1 MHACILTF
9 NLPQRF
15 EKGATSLPSERDIP
29 VLKSPLLTLHLWGS
43 AWSPQPLLPYL
54 IILLPTLPLLFLNV
68 PRSFEPALSSSWTSF
83 PSEGHVASPLVSLCP
98 YWNVTNQMRAF
109 VTAVLG
115 TLTWCTR
122 IPWEFTSL
130 DDSLHSP
137 VCIIMGCGGP
147 KLPPNTHQNR
157 SPPGQGLHLLC
168 FLPTRRTVQ
177 RAGCKP
183 PFKLPVA
190 VLSTATFHHP
200 SFLWPLNFFWND
212 PGPSIWHFNCKWSCV
227 TTWSV
232 LVWFTYLL
240 AKHSSSPNYV
250 LGSSKIQNSSLRAQN
265 RYHASFFFFFNLSP
279 CSQDSEG

>member
-1 MHACILTF
+1 MYACILTF
-9 NLPQRF
+9 NLPQSF
-15 EKGATSLPSERDIP
+15 EKGAASLPSERDIP

-54 IILLPTLPLLFLNV
+54 IILLPTPPLLFLNV
-68 PRSFEPALSSSWTSF
+68 SRSFEPALSSSWTSF

-122 IPWEFTSL
+122 IPWAFTSL
-130 DDSLHSP
+130 DDSLYSM

-168 FLPTRRTVQ
+168 FCQ
-177 RAGCKP
+177 HAGLCRGLDANP
-183 PFKLPVA
+183 LLNCLLLCLAGLLFTIPASSDLWTSSGMILDHPFGILIA
-190 VLSTATFHHP
+190 NGLVLQLEVF
-200 SFLWPLNFFWND
+200 
-212 PGPSIWHFNCKWSCV
+212 
-227 TTWSV
+227 
-232 LVWFTYLL
+232 
-240 AKHSSSPNYV
+240 
-250 LGSSKIQNSSLRAQN
+250 
-265 RYHASFFFFFNLSP
+265 
-279 CSQDSEG
+279 